1 MKTKTVELNKNVFP
15 YILDCIT
22 PENYDI
28 VCNSEKEK
36 LQFLYNTFVSEYWE
50 HQKRYYGYIMYKTF
64 ENWLMGLP
72 SCFVVDFEN
81 YVILEL
87 AYKWGSLQPEDKEAK
102 KEKIIANWFNFI
114 TAKTFQLFK
123 KYKID
128 MQ

>member
-1 MKTKTVELNKNVFP
+1 
-15 YILDCIT
+15 
-22 PENYDI
+22 
-28 VCNSEKEK
+28 
-36 LQFLYNTFVSEYWE
+36 
-50 HQKRYYGYIMYKTF
+50 MYKTF